1 MRENYTK
8 TLIKT
13 HKTVKV
19 HVEKDWLSELPRPS
33 APVKKQKVPRPHPMK
48 GKMKKHT
55 SGAQRWKALKLHRED
70 PKSNYAP
77 PYAIS
82 RWKKQEADLLKRP
95 IKELQSKNYFLKK
108 ESDVRLTG
116 VFPQQQ
122 MKTLRKL
129 EKRRGQGKPVSTKW
143 IRNTMFLTC
152 VQDRPPKFDPS
163 KKSQFGQQWVSNYQ
177 DSHVYVVEPTKRK
190 LAFLNDCIRFMVSML
205 AANMIRFSMKFPQ
218 KRKSHLH
225 RKSHLPQKINHS
237 HSMNLLRI

>member
-108 ESDVRLTG
+108 ESDVRLTE

-163 KKSQFGQQWVSNYQ
+163 KKSQFGPQWVSNYQ
-177 DSHVYVVEPTKRK
+177 DSHDLSVRRRTNKKKTSVFERLHKIHGFHAYCQYDI
-190 LAFLNDCIRFMVSML
+190 AFDEIS
-205 AANMIRFSMKFPQ
+205 SEEEE
-218 KRKSHLH
+218 S
-225 RKSHLPQKINHS
+225 SS
-237 HSMNLLRI
+237 TED

>member
-1 MRENYTK
+1 MGENYTK
-8 TLIKT
+8 ALIKT

-19 HVEKDWLSELPRPS
+19 ERRLSELPRPS

-55 SGAQRWKALKLHRED
+55 SGAQRLKDLKLHRED

-77 PYAIS
+77 PYVIS

-95 IKELQSKNYFLKK
+95 MKELQSKNYFLKK

-122 MKTLRKL
+122 VKTLRKL

-163 KKSQFGQQWVSNYQ
+163 KKSQFGPQWVSNYQ
-177 DSHVYVVEPTKRK
+177 DSHDLSVRRRTNKKKTSVFER
-190 LAFLNDCIRFMVSML
+190 
-205 AANMIRFSMKFPQ
+205 
-218 KRKSHLH
+218 LH
-225 RKSHLPQKINHS
+225 KIHGF
-237 HSMNLLRI
+237 HA

>member
-116 VFPQQQ
+116 VFPQQV
-122 MKTLRKL
+122 KTLRKF
-129 EKRRGQGKPVSTKW
+129 EKRRGQGKAVSTKW

-163 KKSQFGQQWVSNYQ
+163 KKSQFGPQWVSNYQ
-177 DSHVYVVEPTKRK
+177 DRHDLSVRRRTNKKKTSVFERLHKIHGFHACCQYDTVFDDISSVEEDSSSSEESSSTE
-190 LAFLNDCIRFMVSML
+190 D
-205 AANMIRFSMKFPQ
+205 
-218 KRKSHLH
+218 
-225 RKSHLPQKINHS
+225 
-237 HSMNLLRI
+237 